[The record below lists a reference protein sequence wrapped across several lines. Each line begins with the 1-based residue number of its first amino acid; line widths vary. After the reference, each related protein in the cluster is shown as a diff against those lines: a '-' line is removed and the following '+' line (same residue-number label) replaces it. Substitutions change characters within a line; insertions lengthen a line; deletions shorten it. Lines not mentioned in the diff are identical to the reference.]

1 MTASLLLIATF
12 IGYSVS
18 AVLYVVALYDER
30 RERWAR
36 RSVFFGWVAQTV
48 YLVRMAEFLGT
59 LPIFSLYQWLA
70 WFVWLMVGSFLV
82 IQRRRPYAQ
91 IGSFLIPIVAVLWVG
106 SQFVAHDIKAF
117 PPASL
122 VGWLGLHIILAT
134 ASYAVFLLAAIFGIM
149 YMEKERELKKKK
161 VRLFYYQLPP
171 LEEMDLILSRLI
183 MLGVPLLTVA
193 MLFGAQTA
201 KIVWGAYWT
210 WTAKETW
217 SFMTWIVYLVYLGL
231 RWGAGW
237 RGHRSAIYAM
247 VAFLLVLFNFIGINL
262 LFGGSGGY

>member
-1 MTASLLLIATF
+1 MIASLLLIITF

-18 AVLYVVALYDER
+18 AVLYVVALYNER
-30 RERWAR
+30 WERWAR
-36 RSVFFGWVAQTV
+36 QVVLAGWLAQTV
-48 YLVRMAEFLGT
+48 YLGRLAEILGT
-59 LPIFSLYQWLA
+59 VPIFSLYQWLA
-70 WFVWLMVGSFLV
+70 WFVWIMVGLFLV

-91 IGSFLIPIVAVLWVG
+91 IGSFLIPIVALLWIG
-106 SQFVAHDIKAF
+106 SQFVAHHIGA
-117 PPASL
+117 PAPSFL

-134 ASYAVFLLAAIFGIM
+134 ASYAMFLLAAIFGIM

-193 MLFGAQTA
+193 MVLGAQAA
-201 KIVWGAYWT
+201 KIVWGSYWT

-217 SFMTWIVYLVYLGL
+217 SFMIWGVYLVYLGL

-237 RGHRSAIYAM
+237 RGHRTAVYAM
-247 VAFLLVLFNFIGINL
+247 VAFLLVLFNFIGVNL